1 MARSWDD
8 VEKQAE
14 SGPWGA
20 FRLIAW
26 GIVVLFVLGM
36 LIWFLGSMC
45 AVANNAQQTAM
56 QEFSP
61 SALLAKYE
69 WFKDAHAALDAK
81 RANLAVYERRLVGLE
96 KSYGENRGKWPADE
110 RERAG
115 IWESEQAGI
124 AASYNLLAADYNA
137 QMAKFNWRFTN
148 LGDLPAGATE
158 VLPRSVA
165 PYTTTDR
172 SEAK

>member
-1 MARSWDD
+1 MPRSWDD
-8 VEKQAE
+8 VERQAE
-14 SGPWGA
+14 SGPRGV
-20 FRLIAW
+20 FHLIAW
-26 GIVVLFVLGM
+26 GIVALFVLGVFV
-36 LIWFLGSMC
+36 WFLGSVC
-45 AVANNAQQTAM
+45 SVAENTRQTAM

-81 RANLAVYERRLVGLE
+81 RANLRVYEQRLAGLE
-96 KSYGENRGKWPADE
+96 TSYGPNRGKWPADE

-137 QMAKFNWRFTN
+137 EMAKFNWRFTN
-148 LGDLPAGATE
+148 VGDLPAGATE
-158 VLPRSVA
+158 PLPRSVA

-172 SEAK
+172 SAEK